1 MTRLQLKKTRSQT
14 QQKNQNNPST
24 QSSSVEQLTFIEHIY
39 ELRTRLFW
47 IVSALII
54 TSAIG
59 FQYKDILVD
68 FIVAPLHGEK
78 LIYLTPGGGFSF
90 IFTLCLYFG
99 ALVIIPV
106 VIYQIY
112 RFLQP
117 LMSHPSRK
125 LLGVL
130 VTASVLLAL
139 LGASFG
145 YFVAIPAAITFLT

>member
-14 QQKNQNNPST
+14 QQKNQNNPSI

-39 ELRTRLFW
+39 ELRARLFW

-78 LIYLTPGGGFSF
+78 LIYLSPGGGFF
-90 IFTLCLYFG
+90 FFF
-99 ALVIIPV
+99 LVFFFF
-106 VIYQIY
+106 
-112 RFLQP
+112 FLFF
-117 LMSHPSRK
+117 S
-125 LLGVL
+125 
-130 VTASVLLAL
+130 
-139 LGASFG
+139 
-145 YFVAIPAAITFLT
+145 

>member
-14 QQKNQNNPST
+14 QQKNQNNPSI

-39 ELRTRLFW
+39 ELRARLFW

-78 LIYLTPGGGFSF
+78 LVYLTPGGGFSF
-90 IFTLCLYFG
+90 IFTICLYFG
-99 ALVIIPV
+99 ALLTIPV
-106 VIYQIY
+106 IMYHIY

-117 LMSHPSRK
+117 VLGKTSRRFIALI
-125 LLGVL
+125 LLVS
-130 VTASVLLAL
+130 TSLAVG
-139 LGASFG
+139 GAVF
-145 YFVAIPAAITFLT
+145 